1 MITNHGQRIMTP
13 QEYENFYRY
22 QYGLVPNAT
31 RKTTDTT
38 NDASTAGQDTE
49 PILKDPYT
57 NPISTRNGSPIFY
70 NLLER
75 MADLHDKK
83 SYDYASN
90 SDPFGNYHFAGLMSQ
105 LFTNPDD
112 AGFVGRLGEKIF
124 RLANLENS
132 RKSPVNESIEDTEL
146 DICVIVALWI
156 ADRRDRRIKG
166 GPYPSE

>member
-31 RKTTDTT
+31 RKTTDIT
-38 NDASTAGQDTE
+38 NDASTAGPDTE
-49 PILKDPYT
+49 PMLND
-57 NPISTRNGSPIFY
+57 RNGSPIFY

-75 MADLHDKK
+75 MADTHDKK
-83 SYDYASN
+83 SHDYANN

-112 AGFVGRLGEKIF
+112 AGFIGRLGEKIF

-132 RKSPVNESIEDTEL
+132 GKSPINESVEDTEL
-146 DICVIVALWI
+146 DICVIVTLWM
-156 ADRRDRRIKG
+156 ADRRDRRNKS
-166 GPYPSE
+166 GPNPSERIYTK